1 MCGWIH
7 EWVVCILD
15 IAGAGCVDSCLD
27 SGVFCLCEVCV
38 EFRPGASDSVFSV
51 ANISLSKLAEA
62 VYQYAEQRIS
72 ALHRLLIYEYILLSG
87 KCDCYKTISIFYEI
101 YL

>member
-1 MCGWIH
+1 MGGWID

-15 IAGAGCVDSCLD
+15 IAGAGCVDACLD
-27 SGVFCLCEVCV
+27 SGVFCLREVCM
-38 EFRPGASDSVFSV
+38 EFCYSASDIIFFI

-62 VYQYAEQRIS
+62 LYQYAEQCIS

-87 KCDCYKTISIFYEI
+87 K
-101 YL
+101 